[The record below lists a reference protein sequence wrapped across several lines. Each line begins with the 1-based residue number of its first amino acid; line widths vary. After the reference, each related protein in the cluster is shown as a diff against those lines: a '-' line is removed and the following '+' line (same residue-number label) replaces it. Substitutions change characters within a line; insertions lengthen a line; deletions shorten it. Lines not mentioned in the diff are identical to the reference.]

1 MDSAVE
7 AKLNRSTRIEID
19 GQTAALEKV
28 GAKHGGTRAA
38 RAKAPDSIS
47 SIVLME
53 HSPAAGSTTSKQG
66 GGVGE
71 AKQGAP
77 SSTAD
82 RTAPRTN
89 NAQTTLGAETKI
101 STGRSE
107 MWKKAIS
114 LSPPP
119 SEPHRGKSKPQSS
132 SVSGGQV
139 RRRGDARNESTI
151 TATPPTTLKTPA
163 GAANTKLSDKFG
175 QTVTRAKQIGGVI
188 IRSKLLVAVLVF
200 LSTALLLI
208 LLKPPMAQETPP
220 DGDGAA
226 ITQRS
231 WRKIMIWSSLACV
244 FALILPYTCG
254 RAATGDECTP
264 R

>member
-1 MDSAVE
+1 MDSVVE
-7 AKLNRSTRIEID
+7 AKVNRSTGIEIE
-19 GQTAALEKV
+19 GPTAALDKV
-28 GAKHGGTRAA
+28 GAKPGGTRAA
-38 RAKAPDSIS
+38 RAKATDSIS

-71 AKQGAP
+71 TKQGVP

-82 RTAPRTN
+82 KTAAPRTK
-89 NAQTTLGAETKI
+89 NAQTTLGPETKI

-119 SEPHRGKSKPQSS
+119 SEPHKGKGKFQSS

-151 TATPPTTLKTPA
+151 TAAPPTPA

-208 LLKPPMAQETPP
+208 LLNPPMAQETPP
-220 DGDGAA
+220 DGDGDGAL
-226 ITQRS
+226 IKQRS